1 VIQRIAPGAW
11 ALEGGQGVLTPL
23 DFENFSKKGCF
34 LSFDWEKSNFTTFGS
49 LPRKILKKIPQCH
62 PPGKD
67 SSDAHDQ
74 GNLFLLLGMNVFY
87 D

>member
-49 LPRKILKKIPQCH
+49 LPRKILKKSPSATPLEKIPQTPMTRGIYFCCW
-62 PPGKD
+62 
-67 SSDAHDQ
+67 A
-74 GNLFLLLGMNVFY
+74 
-87 D
+87 